1 MSLIK
6 GTKRNIVP
14 ESTLVD
20 EWGLSVVK
28 TPAGS
33 YVTTGYVAMPDGEKD
48 TIVPLVHEKGL
59 YFIDRR
65 FLGATYRRR

>member
-33 YVTTGYVAMPDGEKD
+33 YVTKGYVAMPDGEKD
-48 TIVPLVHEKGL
+48 TIVPLVHAPTS
-59 YFIDRR
+59 YFFSSMYAWACR
-65 FLGATYRRR
+65 FS